1 MWVDRSA
8 KIQDKLTEFTVNYV
22 IPKQEVTQL
31 AVSEFSGMGEDLN
44 LKIFEPARPDLVKPQ
59 FKGKYRGKDNFL
71 GASDYQTF
79 Y

>member
-31 AVSEFSGMGEDLN
+31 PVSEFSGTGEDLN
-44 LKIFEPARPDLVKPQ
+44 LKIVEAQNLI
-59 FKGKYRGKDNFL
+59 
-71 GASDYQTF
+71 
-79 Y
+79 